1 MQDKEFI
8 QDAIRT
14 ESPNFYQPNVRVL
27 HAAIGCVTES
37 GELLDA
43 LKKQMF
49 YGRNLDLTN
58 VKEEAGDLLWYLAIL
73 FDELGTDFTTES
85 TRVINKLKARFPNKF
100 TEGSAFDRDLTKE
113 RNILEEGL

>member
-1 MQDKEFI
+1 MHDKQFI

-14 ESPNFYQPNVRVL
+14 ESPNFFQPNTRIL

-49 YGRNLDLTN
+49 YGRELDLTN
-58 VKEEAGDLLWYLAIL
+58 VKEECGDLLWYLAIM
-73 FDELGTDFTTES
+73 FDELGTDFETES
-85 TRVINKLKARFPNKF
+85 NRVINKLKTRFPEKF
-100 TEGSAFDRDLTKE
+100 TEDKAFNRDLTTE
-113 RNILEEGL
+113 RKVLENE